1 MRTLYKITIFQ
12 YRCETMKKKK
22 IARVKCGRVYVLEN
36 TPRTRQSGVEPPE
49 ERESPASFSRG
60 IADACTHHLRVLG
73 ENDDIYR
80 ARIGREERPSPSVP
94 IACTVTLSLFLQSL

>member
-22 IARVKCGRVYVLEN
+22 IARVKCGRVCVGK
-36 TPRTRQSGVEPPE
+36 PRTRQSGVELPE
-49 ERESPASFSRG
+49 ERESPSSFSRG
-60 IADACTHHLRVLG
+60 IADACTHHLRVLR
-73 ENDDIYR
+73 ENDNIYR
-80 ARIGREERPSPSVP
+80 ARIGREERPSPSVS